1 MNDMCPDGA
10 CCDSSRYVCEIK
22 IFGEMKEFFNDVA
35 EIRQCDHELY
45 TKPVN
50 WNRVTDK
57 SRVNSLFAMIDKI
70 SDTKEDLF
78 ADLHRGELK
87 GKIIFWNTHP
97 NM

>member
-70 SDTKEDLF
+70 DTKEDRF